1 MSFINTLY
9 EKAKADKRRIV
20 LPESED
26 PRFGSDGKILKEGIA
41 DIILVGDPDTIKA
54 KAGDLD
60 ISGATIVDPNNFD
73 RLQEYAD
80 TFYELRKKKGITP
93 EQAKDMM
100 FDVSYFGVMMVK
112 MGDADGMVSGAVHSS
127 ADTLRPSLQIL
138 KTAPGTKLVSAFFLM
153 VVPNCSYGEMVSLY
167 LRLQLERD
175 PDSGSLR
182 LAISARSFELLTGK
196 KPRCHV
202 VLLY

>member
-26 PRFGSDGKILKEGIA
+26 PRVLEATAKILKEGIA

-127 ADTLRPSLQIL
+127 ADTLRPSLH
-138 KTAPGTKLVSAFFLM
+138 S
-153 VVPNCSYGEMVSLY
+153 
-167 LRLQLERD
+167 
-175 PDSGSLR
+175 
-182 LAISARSFELLTGK
+182 
-196 KPRCHV
+196 
-202 VLLY
+202 